1 MRVVRTAG
9 VEGARD
15 ARGLVIVID
24 VLRAFTVSA
33 YALAGAAREVL
44 YVADLERAQ
53 EVAAGIP
60 GAVLSAEVDGLP
72 VPGVAISNSPTMI
85 AAADLV
91 GRTLVQ
97 RSSAGVQSLA
107 AAAAGATLLFAAAL
121 VVAGATARRVLEL
134 EPELVTLVASRPDHP
149 EDGACAAYLAGLLE
163 GGRPD
168 LEALLAPLRA
178 SGRYAQLASGAVPG
192 FPATDLDLALALDRF
207 DFALAVERG
216 EDGLLRVRCL
226 R

>member
-1 MRVVRTAG
+1 MRVVRADG

-15 ARGLVIVID
+15 ARGVVIVID

-33 YALAGAAREVL
+33 YALAGGAREVL
-44 YVADLERAQ
+44 YVADLERAR

-72 VPGVAISNSPTMI
+72 VAGVAISNSPTMI
-85 AAADLV
+85 ATADLA

-107 AAAAGATLLFAAAL
+107 AAAGADRLFAAGL
-121 VVAGATARRVLEL
+121 VVAGATARQVLEL

-149 EDGACAAYLAGLLE
+149 EDGACAAYLAGLLK
-163 GGRPD
+163 GGSPHLD
-168 LEALLAPLRA
+168 ELLEVLRA
-178 SGRYAQLASGAVPG
+178 SGRYAELAAGTVPG
-192 FPATDLDLALALDRF
+192 FPATDLTLALELDRF
-207 DFALAVERG
+207 DFALPVERG
-216 EDGLLRVRCL
+216 EGGLLRVR
-226 R
+226 RSR